1 MTSHLSPSP
10 EPELDPL
17 DERTGPPPARRLR
30 TFDSL
35 IDVPAFRWYLLSMT
49 GQWSALQMQQL
60 VRGFLAYQLTG
71 SFAALGAVELGN
83 SLPRIVFALYGGV
96 VADRSSRRVLV
107 QMGQSINAAIAIVV
121 AATLFL
127 GLLRFEHL
135 VIAAVVQGSVN
146 SFALPARQAMIPEIV
161 GPARVMNAFALNVFA
176 LNMMR
181 LGAPALA
188 SAVIAFFSAAWV
200 YVLMAFLNILAVV
213 TMFAV
218 PRTTAASREAARAA
232 LEVNAPGEPV
242 LVPPGGHGGHTSG
255 SRTGFREIGEAF
267 RYLRGQ
273 HVLMILLGLQGITS
287 MLALPYQRLLPGFV
301 DEVLSDGPTR
311 TALIMGMLL
320 TFTAIG
326 ALIGSL
332 IIASL
337 PNRARGKLLI
347 GSLVIFGIALAAF
360 ASSNWL
366 WVSAGTVLVLGIG
379 QAGRQSLVSI
389 LIQTTVSDTYRGRIS
404 SIQLLEDGVESL
416 GIFGIALLADWIG
429 PQLALG
435 GVAVSLLILAA
446 GMWSNRTIR
455 QLQ

>member
-1 MTSHLSPSP
+1 MT
-10 EPELDPL
+10 
-17 DERTGPPPARRLR
+17 PPITTVAKGRC
-30 TFDSL
+30 T
-35 IDVPAFRWYLLSMT
+35 
-49 GQWSALQMQQL
+49 
-60 VRGFLAYQLTG
+60 
-71 SFAALGAVELGN
+71 
-83 SLPRIVFALYGGV
+83 SLPV
-96 VADRSSRRVLV
+96 
-107 QMGQSINAAIAIVV
+107 
-121 AATLFL
+121 
-127 GLLRFEHL
+127 
-135 VIAAVVQGSVN
+135 
-146 SFALPARQAMIPEIV
+146 
-161 GPARVMNAFALNVFA
+161 
-176 LNMMR
+176 
-181 LGAPALA
+181 
-188 SAVIAFFSAAWV
+188 
-200 YVLMAFLNILAVV
+200 
-213 TMFAV
+213 
-218 PRTTAASREAARAA
+218 
-232 LEVNAPGEPV
+232 
-242 LVPPGGHGGHTSG
+242 
-255 SRTGFREIGEAF
+255 
-267 RYLRGQ
+267 
-273 HVLMILLGLQGITS
+273 
-287 MLALPYQRLLPGFV
+287 
-301 DEVLSDGPTR
+301 
-311 TALIMGMLL
+311 L